1 MEKHRKTHRSEE
13 EKKSL
18 DHRLAR
24 IEGQVG
30 GVRRMVDEDRYCADL
45 LLQLSAIERAVRS
58 LATEILEKHLRT
70 CVVKEVEEEGT
81 GAMEEAYELVR
92 RWTR

>member
-1 MEKHRKTHRSEE
+1 MDKHKRTHRSEE
-13 EKKSL
+13 EKKLL

-24 IEGQVG
+24 IEGQVC
-30 GVRRMVDEDRYCADL
+30 GVRRMVEEDRYCADL

-70 CVVKEVEEEGT
+70 CVVKEVEEEGA